1 MPAPFMQGGYANPT
15 MSYFNYIPDASTMA
29 APYIPRGYT
38 NLLIGVD
45 QDATVQSTVRKLHF
59 DGVSNHENM

>member
-1 MPAPFMQGGYANPT
+1 MAAPFMQGGYATPT
-15 MSYFNYIPDASTMA
+15 MPYFNYIPGPSAMP
-29 APYIPRGYT
+29 APYIPGGYT

-45 QDATVQSTVRKLHF
+45 QDATVQSTVRKLYF